1 MSLMKMIENKVI
13 DPFHHICNQFF
24 NNDVYMGGV
33 TLSGVETLLFPPI
46 HSPVITDPRLSSR
59 NPLHRSHLYQTTSY
73 ETRHINVFVNSI
85 LSITFCL
92 N

>member
-1 MSLMKMIENKVI
+1 MSLMKIIENKVI

-46 HSPVITDPRLSSR
+46 HSPVITDPPLSSR
-59 NPLHRSHLYQTTSY
+59 NPYIAVIYIKQHRMKLAIS
-73 ETRHINVFVNSI
+73 
-85 LSITFCL
+85 TFL
-92 N
+92 